1 MSPPKLAH
9 PKLTLFAF
17 HLRNSLETGFQ
28 QTDSQSD
35 RLWQQCEEIGAKLNI
50 PTLQKSLRDRLIAS
64 WQGDI
69 GLSPD
74 NTHSRYLEL
83 LPDTQLLRF
92 TATPTDDSPELTG
105 EIYPLQI
112 HDTFAID
119 LTLRYANAE
128 IDISQLSQ
136 LNPDACLLPESIQA
150 SLGQTLLLFAKPM
163 GNVSD
168 LETAAQHCLQAILPE
183 TTYQSFPKIPFQ
195 KGQLLG
201 SPIFACENGDLDPQK
216 RLQIW
221 IWFNLSNK
229 TEKTEAEGTYYQPLL
244 LLLSARNKI
253 LFAFHQARNIYS
265 QLREQYAQL
274 ESEIYILSDL
284 PEDSKTRLQ
293 VLKQKLLNLS
303 PQAFQYTQKLR
314 NLEDHKNTIAINTQ
328 NYATYLQKI
337 KNCAFPSDDLTFLEE
352 FLQADC
358 QRYQS
363 QIQADIN
370 YLLPGQTLLD
380 QTIASIRGIIDIDQ
394 VESDRDFQEK
404 LQEQEQKQ
412 QEEWREEDEKQEKRQ
427 RKLERFIT
435 FFGTGLAVSGISSQI
450 SPQLVTQTL
459 AQKDIPIPNFCQ
471 DHQLL
476 GWGCDMVGH
485 ILLGIAVA
493 IPVLIA
499 IWIVARLSAGLAIR
513 KLHSNS
519 PNSESQSRDNE

>member
-1 MSPPKLAH
+1 MSLPKLAH

-17 HLRNSLETGFQ
+17 HLRNSLETGFE
-28 QTDSQSD
+28 QTDPQSD

-50 PTLQKSLRDRLIAS
+50 PTLQKSLRDRLTAS
-64 WQGDI
+64 WKGDI
-69 GLSPD
+69 GLPPD

-83 LPDTQLLRF
+83 LPDTQLLDF
-92 TATPTDDSPELTG
+92 TATPTDDSPELSG

-128 IDISQLSQ
+128 IDIAQLSQ
-136 LNPDACLLPESIQA
+136 LNPDACLLPESVQG
-150 SLGQTLLLFAKPM
+150 SLGETLLLFAKPI
-163 GNVSD
+163 GDVSN
-168 LETAAQHCLQAILPE
+168 LETTAQHCLQAILPE
-183 TTYQSFPKIPFQ
+183 TTYQSLPNIPFQ
-195 KGQLLG
+195 KGQFLG
-201 SPIFACENGDLDPQK
+201 SPIFAYENGTTDPQK

-221 IWFNLSNK
+221 IWFHLSNK
-229 TEKTEAEGTYYQPLL
+229 TEKAEAEGTYYHSLF

-253 LFAFHQARNIYS
+253 LFAFHQARNTYS

-284 PEDSKTRLQ
+284 PGDRKTRLNE
-293 VLKQKLLNLS
+293 LKQKLLNLS
-303 PQAFQYTQKLR
+303 PQAFQYAQKLR
-314 NLEDHKNTIAINTQ
+314 NLEDHKNTITINTQ
-328 NYATYLQKI
+328 NYDTYLQKI
-337 KNCAFPSDDLTFLEE
+337 KNCAFPSDDLNFLEE
-352 FLQADC
+352 FLQEDC

-394 VESDRDFQEK
+394 VESDRDFQK
-404 LQEQEQKQ
+404 QLQEQEQQ
-412 QEEWREEDEKQEKRQ
+412 QQQAWREEDEKQEKRQ

-459 AQKDIPIPNFCQ
+459 AQKDIPIPRFCQ
-471 DHQLL
+471 DQQLL

-485 ILLGIAVA
+485 ILLGIAIA
-493 IPVLIA
+493 IPVLIFV
-499 IWIVARLSAGLAIR
+499 WIVARMLAWLAIR
-513 KLHSNS
+513 KLHPNS
-519 PNSESQSRDNE
+519 PTSESQSPDDE